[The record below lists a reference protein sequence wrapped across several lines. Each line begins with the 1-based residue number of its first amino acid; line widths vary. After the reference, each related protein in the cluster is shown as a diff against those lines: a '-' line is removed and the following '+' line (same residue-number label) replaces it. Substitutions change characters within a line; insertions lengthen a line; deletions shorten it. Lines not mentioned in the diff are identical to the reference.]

1 MGERLIKPVSGN
13 QEKQVTYAKNMARY
27 NRAMAQEFYFEAIVI
42 DYAMIEDRL
51 RSMIYH
57 MGLLTDRRQTKLWK
71 KIKEKLYRMA
81 AFNETKKPSYSATTL
96 MGKLSAVREA
106 VLWATKVTD
115 GYEGDRYL
123 AALKSQIESLDADA
137 LLQTLDDVERWKNY
151 RNEIMHSLLNKN
163 MFSVE
168 EKIAETAVRGMELAR
183 ELDAHE
189 RMLKKGNV
197 IRRSCG
203 LKME

>member
-1 MGERLIKPVSGN
+1 M
-13 QEKQVTYAKNMARY
+13 
-27 NRAMAQEFYFEAIVI
+27 
-42 DYAMIEDRL
+42 
-51 RSMIYH
+51 
-57 MGLLTDRRQTKLWK
+57 
-71 KIKEKLYRMA
+71 
-81 AFNETKKPSYSATTL
+81 
-96 MGKLSAVREA
+96 
-106 VLWATKVTD
+106 
-115 GYEGDRYL
+115 
-123 AALKSQIESLDADA
+123 KSQIESLDADA

-168 EKIAETAVRGMELAR
+168 EEIAETAVRGMELAR